1 MSYLCGM
8 LYLKTPTSDL
18 SVRQIRSVV
27 CETIR
32 WCETN
37 LGTKPSRQG
46 SLKFKVISGNVPAY
60 GTYDYRNNTIIIY
73 RNHTSDVKMV
83 VRTVLHEYA
92 HFLQN
97 LRYYNLVLSR
107 VGHTNH
113 PQEKEAS
120 VMEDLYSQCWGDIR
134 MKL

>member
-1 MSYLCGM
+1 MKI
-8 LYLKTPTSDL
+8 YLKTPTSDMT
-18 SVRQIRSVV
+18 SPQIRRVV
-27 CETIR
+27 EQTIM
-32 WCETN
+32 WCEKN

-46 SLKFKVISGNVPAY
+46 SLNYKVISGKVPSY
-60 GTYDYRNNTIIIY
+60 GVYDYKNNTITIY

-83 VRTVLHEYA
+83 VRTVLHEYT

-107 VGHTNH
+107 VGHTKH

-120 VMEDLYSQCWGDIR
+120 MIENRYSICWNDI
-134 MKL
+134 KNKI